1 MNNMK
6 QQVKIVQIGEAFGL
20 AFGML
25 SESQYTLSEFEQ
37 MDKALEEV
45 KKLTIPVVS
54 KCLHPYFK

>member
-1 MNNMK
+1 MNNMT

-25 SESQYTLSEFEQ
+25 SESQYALSEFEQ

-45 KKLTIPVVS
+45 KKLTIRLLANVYTLTS
-54 KCLHPYFK
+54 K